1 MSKKERLLL
10 VDGYNVLGAWPSA
23 SKGRSMDEAR
33 NFLIHQL
40 QDYAGFTGQRVIVVF
55 DAWQGERLSRS
66 QETRGALTVV
76 FTQKGELA
84 DHYIERTCDELA
96 RRIELG
102 RLEVRV
108 ATSDALEQT
117 VVMARGAIRLS
128 ARELIYEIGQS
139 QKGTAPYAQQKVK
152 SGRATIYDHLP
163 AETRERLKKW
173 IAEGKDGGN
182 QFTE

>member
-1 MSKKERLLL
+1 MAKRERLLL
-10 VDGYNVLGAWPSA
+10 VDGYNVLGAWPAA
-23 SKGRSMDEAR
+23 SKGRSMAEAR
-33 NFLIHQL
+33 DYLIHQL
-40 QDYAGFTGQRVIVVF
+40 QDYAGFTGQKVTVVF
-55 DAWQGERLSRS
+55 DAWQGERLSRTE
-66 QETRGALTVV
+66 ETRGALTVV

-139 QKGTAPYAQQKVK
+139 QKGAAPYAQQKVK
-152 SGRATIYDHLP
+152 SGRTTVYDHLP
-163 AETRERLKKW
+163 AETRERLLDW
-173 IAEGKDGGN
+173 IAQGRADGKK
-182 QFTE
+182 

>member
-1 MSKKERLLL
+1 MARRERLLL

-23 SKGRSMDEAR
+23 SQGRSMAEAR
-33 NFLIHQL
+33 DYLIHKL

-55 DAWQGERLSRS
+55 DAWQGERLSRTE
-66 QETRGALTVV
+66 ETRGALTVV

-84 DHYIERTCDELA
+84 DHYIERTCEELS

-128 ARELIYEIGQS
+128 ARELIYEISQS
-139 QKGTAPYAQQKVK
+139 EKGAAPYAQQKVK
-152 SGRATIYDHLP
+152 SGRTTVYDHLP
-163 AETRERLKKW
+163 AETRERLSAW
-173 IAEGKDGGN
+173 IAQGKAVKR
-182 QFTE
+182 

>member
-23 SKGRSMDEAR
+23 GKGRSMDEAR
-33 NFLIHQL
+33 DFLIHQL

-102 RLEVRV
+102 RL
-108 ATSDALEQT
+108 
-117 VVMARGAIRLS
+117 
-128 ARELIYEIGQS
+128 
-139 QKGTAPYAQQKVK
+139 
-152 SGRATIYDHLP
+152 
-163 AETRERLKKW
+163 
-173 IAEGKDGGN
+173 
-182 QFTE
+182 

>member
-1 MSKKERLLL
+1 MAKRERLLL

-23 SKGRSMDEAR
+23 AKGRTMDEAR
-33 NFLIHQL
+33 DFLIHQL
-40 QDYAGFTGQRVIVVF
+40 QDYAGFTGQRVTVVF
-55 DAWQGERLSRS
+55 DAWQGERMSRT
-66 QETRGALTVV
+66 QETRGALTIV

-84 DHYIERTCDELA
+84 DHYIERACDELA

-102 RLEVRV
+102 RIEVRV

-139 QKGTAPYAQQKVK
+139 QKGAAPYAQQQVK
-152 SGRATIYDHLP
+152 SGRTTIYDHLP
-163 AETRERLKKW
+163 QETRERLKAW
-173 IAEGKDGGN
+173 IAQGKSDRRKD
-182 QFTE
+182 